1 MPIKKRTL
9 RHLHE
14 SPVLVDSGND
24 HLGNYLRMVRKDH
37 GLRIDDAAGLFGVS
51 VDMLSRAE
59 NTKGTVRLDKL
70 LAILDGLG
78 LAMVVGPKTVMQGFV
93 EGREV
98 TRDERI

>member
-1 MPIKKRTL
+1 MPTQNSTL
-9 RHLHE
+9 RHQQE
-14 SPVLVDSGND
+14 PPVVVDGRN
-24 HLGNYLRMVRKDH
+24 HLGAYLRMVRKDQ

-78 LAMVVGPKTVMQGFV
+78 LAMVVGPKSVMHGFA
-93 EGREV
+93 EGMEAA
-98 TRDERI
+98 RDERG